1 MVGAVAIGACPDV
14 PSAVRSMTRIERRLD
29 PRSEVRATYDRA
41 FAVYAGLY
49 PALRTVLQGS
59 DG

>member
-1 MVGAVAIGACPDV
+1 
-14 PSAVRSMTRIERRLD
+14 MTRIERRLD